1 MKTKR
6 AFKNIK
12 RSVLFCFQRTFTSTN
27 DAEQLLSICRELSKK
42 TVDELI
48 SDQIICKKVTLKMKT
63 SQFEVLTRSKTL
75 NSYTDSLDIITDKA
89 ISILKSE
96 LEHDLELP
104 ALRLMG
110 KKMQKAKQTQ
120 LLFFFYFEG
129 VRVSDLKPKS
139 TDSAILQFFTKKLT
153 TDDEESNHDVIEAT
167 IEPSVDEENPTLCP
181 LCQKTLI
188 GGNDKI
194 NQHIDLCLNGE
205 IVRST
210 IREQT
215 QGTNSNKR

>member
-120 LLFFFYFEG
+120 LLFFFISK
-129 VRVSDLKPKS
+129 VSE
-139 TDSAILQFFTKKLT
+139 F
-153 TDDEESNHDVIEAT
+153 
-167 IEPSVDEENPTLCP
+167 
-181 LCQKTLI
+181 LI
-188 GGNDKI
+188 
-194 NQHIDLCLNGE
+194 
-205 IVRST
+205 
-210 IREQT
+210 
-215 QGTNSNKR
+215 